1 MGNSLHTTITSSD
14 HIPSNTMNFSR
25 SDNNEILNI
34 TLIKREKNK
43 CYFDDFYDDD
53 VVEHKRKYQNDW
65 TELRE
70 YVGLNDIELT
80 DNELVI
86 VNMTGLIKEHQAKTK
101 LYMSNYNTSNY
112 NVLRIFSGMGGLAY
126 SN

>member
-1 MGNSLHTTITSSD
+1 MIDIYSFELSPQEHQ
-14 HIPSNTMNFSR
+14 PSGTMNFSR

-43 CYFDDFYDDD
+43 CYFDDFFDDD

-65 TELRE
+65 SELRE
-70 YVGLNDIELT
+70 FVGLDDIELT

-86 VNMTGLIKEHQAKTK
+86 VNMTGLIKQHQAKTK
-101 LYMSNYNTSNY
+101 LYTSNY
-112 NVLRIFSGMGGLAY
+112 NVLRIMSGMGGLAY